1 MEDEKIFPEVD
12 KPGYWAVL
20 PSSVRYDAR
29 LRPNEKILYAEIT
42 ALASRDGFC
51 WADNKYFADL
61 YGMAE
66 HSIQT
71 FIRDLEKYGYIN
83 VEIIQKGNQRQ
94 PERRRIWIDG
104 GAFDRFRS
112 VLNKTEQDENTGAP
126 SQKIRAPSQKIFYT
140 IDNNKKEYNTCSIST
155 MPDSERELAERER
168 ANRER
173 FEDFWKLYKSTVPHT
188 VSVGAKQR
196 ALKAWNKLKPN
207 DAAIAAMALALKK
220 QSEMPD
226 WQRGVGIPHAA
237 TWLNQRRWE
246 EMPECGEA
254 SHSQQPQRAE
264 VEQW

>member
-1 MEDEKIFPEVD
+1 MADEMDFPGED

-20 PSSVRYDAR
+20 PSSVRYDDR

-42 ALASRDGFC
+42 ALASKDGFC

-71 FIRDLEKYGYIN
+71 FIRDLQKYGYIQ
-83 VEIIQKGNQRQ
+83 VEVVQKGNNHQ

-112 VLNKTEQDENTGAP
+112 VLNRTEQDENTGAP

-140 IDNNKKEYNTCSIST
+140 IDNNKKEYNTSAFST
-155 MPDSERELAERER
+155 MYDFKLD
-168 ANRER
+168 R
-173 FEDFWKLYKSTVPHT
+173 FEGFWKFYKSTVPPT

-196 ALKAWNKLKPN
+196 ALKAWNKLKPD
-207 DAAIAAMALALKK
+207 DAAITAMALALKK

-226 WQRGVGIPHAA
+226 WKRGVGIPHAA
-237 TWLNQRRWE
+237 TWLNQKRWE
-246 EMPECGEA
+246 DMPECGEA
-254 SHSQQPQRAE
+254 PNRQQPQRAE